1 MPLGVTSIPNC
12 LYEGTH
18 PGSSPW
24 DLTLA
29 VPRIFG
35 SSRLL
40 RAPAP
45 TLGKLAV
52 KATILPPIGDYMQV
66 KSVLLGTR
74 VRNLNL
80 P

>member
-1 MPLGVTSIPNC
+1 MTPDD
-12 LYEGTH
+12 LYERCTGRAACQ
-18 PGSSPW
+18 

-29 VPRIFG
+29 VPRILE

-52 KATILPPIGDYMQV
+52 KAMILPPIGDYTQLTF
-66 KSVLLGTR
+66 SVLGR
-74 VRNLNL
+74 EGVKQN
-80 P
+80 PP